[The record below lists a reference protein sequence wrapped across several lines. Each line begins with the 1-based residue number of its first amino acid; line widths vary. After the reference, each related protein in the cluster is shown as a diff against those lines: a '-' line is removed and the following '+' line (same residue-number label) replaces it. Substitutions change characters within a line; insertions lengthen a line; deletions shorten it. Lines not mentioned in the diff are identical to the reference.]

1 MELVDGI
8 YAYPQTI
15 EQRGAAHTIHP
26 AAVRTE
32 KGLLLI
38 DAGYDRAIE
47 QLEANLDDSGFEFT
61 DVRGIILTHQDGDH
75 ASAAASVVDRTGA
88 TVFAHERA
96 APYIDGREQP
106 IKVPRGDRYPPCDV
120 DVELVDGVT
129 FGTVAGR
136 LEVVY
141 TPGHAPGHISLYL
154 PDDELLIAADALTA
168 DAGDLA
174 GPSEQFTLEMA
185 EALDSAERLATLNIE
200 KILCYHG
207 GLVEA
212 GSSDIRAVVDARR

>member
-1 MELVDGI
+1 MELVDGV
-8 YAYPQTI
+8 YAYPQTV
-15 EQRGAAHTIHP
+15 EQRGADHTIHP

-47 QLEANLDDSGFEFT
+47 QLETNLANSGFEFA
-61 DVRGIILTHQDGDH
+61 DVRGLILTHQDGDH
-75 ASAAASVVDRTGA
+75 AGAAATVVSRSGA

-96 APYIDGREQP
+96 APFIDGRKQP
-106 IKVPRGDRYPPCDV
+106 VKSPAGDRYTPSMV
-120 DVELVDGVT
+120 DVELVDGVS

-136 LEVVY
+136 MEVVF

-154 PDDELLIAADALTA
+154 PDEELLIAADALTA
-168 DAGDLA
+168 DADGLA

-185 EALDSAERLATLNIE
+185 EALDSAERLATREIQT
-200 KILCYHG
+200 ILCYHG
-207 GLVEA
+207 GVVDA
-212 GSSDIRAVVDARR
+212 DSSAIRAVVDARR